1 LKENQIFESGSKCCI
16 HQVVGHEIKLD
27 DRKEVQKEA
36 QIDLA
41 NKEEALMKAKQEN
54 MLITKL
60 VCDPKSIIH

>member
-1 LKENQIFESGSKCCI
+1 
-16 HQVVGHEIKLD
+16 LD

-41 NKEEALMKAKQEN
+41 NKEEALLKAKHEN
-54 MLITKL
+54 MPLTKL